1 MKHPILGSIATAY
14 YFLIWAFIAVAHF
27 SLLHFQFELPWQFS
41 LQDSIVF
48 NLIFA
53 CMGLG
58 FWYLVKFSI
67 PKDITDSKP
76 FITLGSAGIITLFL
90 WIWISTSILQLLQSE
105 EYYQQTLDNTLL
117 WHIISGAFYYIVI
130 VLVYYL
136 ILYNQNLQEQKNRQ
150 LQLATEVKEAE
161 LRMLKSQINPHFIF
175 NSLNSINALTLTD
188 PPKARQMIIN
198 LSSFLRYSIGKDNKE
213 TNNLGTELENIELYL
228 SIEKVRFGDRLFFNN
243 QVEDSCLNSSIP
255 NMLLQPLFENA
266 IKHGVQESID
276 TITINLKAHLSKGS
290 LYVTIS
296 NNFDPEAV
304 SEKGA
309 GIGLQNI
316 RQRLTLIY
324 GRQDLI
330 KHQVNQNVFEV
341 SLEIPQL

>member
-1 MKHPILGSIATAY
+1 MKHPILGSVATAY
-14 YFLIWAFIAVAHF
+14 YFLIWVFIAAAHF
-27 SLLHFQFELPWQFS
+27 SLLHFQFELPWLFS
-41 LQDSIVF
+41 LQDSLVF
-48 NLIFA
+48 NLVFA

-58 FWYLVKFSI
+58 FWYLVRFSM

-90 WIWISTSILQLLQSE
+90 WIWTSTSTLQLLQPE
-105 EYYQQTLDNTLL
+105 EIYQQTLDNTLL
-117 WHIISGAFYYIVI
+117 WHIISGAFYYTVI

-150 LQLATEVKEAE
+150 LQLASEVKEAE

-198 LSSFLRYSIGKDNKE
+198 LSSFFRYSIGKDNKE

-228 SIEKVRFGDRLFFNN
+228 SIEKVRFGDRLLFNN
-243 QVEDSCLNSSIP
+243 LVEASSLNSRIP
-255 NMLLQPLFENA
+255 NLLLQPLFENA

-276 TITINLKAHLSKGS
+276 AITINLTARLSDGS
-290 LYVTIS
+290 LHVTIS

-304 SEKGA
+304 SVNGA
-309 GIGLQNI
+309 GIGLKNI
-316 RQRLTLIY
+316 EQRLALIY
-324 GRQDLI
+324 GRHDLI
-330 KHQVNQNVFEV
+330 RHRAEDNVFEV
-341 SLEIPQL
+341 TLEIPQ

>member
-14 YFLIWAFIAVAHF
+14 YFLIWVFIAAAHF
-27 SLLHFQFELPWQFS
+27 FLLHFQFDLPWLFS

-48 NLIFA
+48 NLVFA

-58 FWYLVKFSI
+58 FWYLVRFSI
-67 PKDITDSKP
+67 PSDITDSKP

-90 WIWISTSILQLLQSE
+90 WIWICTSILQLLQPE
-105 EYYQQTLDNTLL
+105 EVYQQTLDSALL
-117 WHIISGAFYYIVI
+117 WHIISGAFYYTVI

-136 ILYNQNLQEQKNRQ
+136 ILYNQNLQDQKNRQ
-150 LQLATEVKEAE
+150 LQLTAEVREAE

-213 TNNLGTELENIELYL
+213 INNLGSELNNIESYL
-228 SIEKVRFGDRLFFNN
+228 SIEKVRFGDRLLFNN
-243 QVEDSCLNSSIP
+243 LVEESSLNSSLP
-255 NMLLQPLFENA
+255 NLLLQPLFENA

-276 TITINLKAHLSKGS
+276 TITINLNAHLSNSS
-290 LYVTIS
+290 LHITVS
-296 NNFDPEAV
+296 NNFDPESV
-304 SEKGA
+304 SENGA
-309 GIGLQNI
+309 GIGLKNI
-316 RQRLTLIY
+316 RQRLALIY
-324 GRQDLI
+324 GRHDLI
-330 KHQVNQNVFEV
+330 KYRAEDNVFEV
-341 SLEIPQL
+341 TLEIPQ

>member
-14 YFLIWAFIAVAHF
+14 YFLIWVFIAIAHF
-27 SLLHFQFELPWQFS
+27 SLLHFQFDLPWLFS
-41 LQDSIVF
+41 LQDSAVF
-48 NLIFA
+48 NLVFA

-58 FWYLVKFSI
+58 FWYLVRFSI

-76 FITLGSAGIITLFL
+76 FITLGGAGIITLFL
-90 WIWISTSILQLLQSE
+90 WIWTSTSILQLLQPE
-105 EYYQQTLDNTLL
+105 EVYQQTLDSALL

-136 ILYNQNLQEQKNRQ
+136 ILYNQNLQLQKNRQ
-150 LQLATEVKEAE
+150 LQLATDVKDAE

-175 NSLNSINALTLTD
+175 NSLNSINALTMTD
-188 PPKARQMIIN
+188 PAKARQMIIN

-228 SIEKVRFGDRLFFNN
+228 SIEKVRFGDRLLFDS
-243 QVEDSCLNSSIP
+243 QVDEACGTSSIP
-255 NMLLQPLFENA
+255 NLLLQPLFENA
-266 IKHGVQESID
+266 IKHGVQESLD
-276 TITINLKAHLSKGS
+276 TITIDLKAHLSNGS
-290 LYVTIS
+290 LVVSIS

-304 SEKGA
+304 SGKGT
-309 GIGLQNI
+309 GIGLRNI

-324 GRQDLI
+324 GRHDLI
-330 KHQVNQNVFEV
+330 TYKAEDNVFKV
-341 SLEIPQL
+341 SLEIPQ